1 MGFPP
6 CSAVFEFIFHLF
18 KMFSSLSRIITQ
30 HILLLYFCCLN
41 WFGLQL
47 SGAEAKIHV
56 RPRPDAKES
65 VIEIAGSPKHSH
77 TAPSPGNG

>member
-1 MGFPP
+1 
-6 CSAVFEFIFHLF
+6 
-18 KMFSSLSRIITQ
+18 MFSSLGRIITQ
-30 HILLLYFCCLN
+30 HILLLYFCLN

-65 VIEIAGSPKHSH
+65 VIEIAGSPKQSY
-77 TAPSPGNG
+77 SSQSRQWIIRNRSSR